1 MLSKLLSKDI
11 LSISYNKTRIVDG
24 QMLAVLGCPR
34 LKDSILCILGR
45 ALELNALVSSQ
56 LRALT
61 AAQHLADSGFHSS
74 RNTWKEML
82 DPNHHY

>member
-1 MLSKLLSKDI
+1 MLSKLLPKDI

-45 ALELNALVSSQ
+45 ALELNALVSC
-56 LRALT
+56 
-61 AAQHLADSGFHSS
+61 
-74 RNTWKEML
+74 
-82 DPNHHY
+82 